1 MPSTEPLRV
10 GLVGIG
16 VGASQLLPALTSSPH
31 ISLVAAADVR
41 PAALEQFAREYGART
56 YPSVEQLCESEHVEA
71 VWVATPNHLHAGH
84 VIAAAERGKHV
95 IVSKPMAITLDEAAA
110 MNAAAERHGVKL
122 LAGHTQSMAP
132 TIRKMAELV
141 HSGELGKLGMLHTWH
156 YTDWMYRPRLP
167 AELDVSQ
174 GGGPVFRQASHQV
187 DIVRYIGGGL
197 VKSVRAMVVQLDPA
211 RGAPGA
217 YTAYLEFA
225 DGTPATIIYSGY
237 GHFGMSEL
245 LTGASSSPINAGAQR
260 SAAEEAAMKEAMR
273 YTGNQPASGGNSLG
287 LFGLTLVTCERG
299 DMRESSDGL
308 FVYQHGNRRQTR
320 VADELRGAAE
330 LEELYQAVRFAKPIV
345 HDGRWGEATLEVC
358 LAINESARTHA
369 EVLLERQTALPD

>member
-1 MPSTEPLRV
+1 MTEARAVQSEVEPLRV

-31 ISLVAAADVR
+31 IKLVAAADVR
-41 PAALEQFAREYGART
+41 PAALEQFAGQYQTRT
-56 YPSVEQLCESEHVEA
+56 YLSVEELSESPDVEA
-71 VWVATPNHLHAGH
+71 VWVATPNHLHAEH

-110 MNAAAERHGVKL
+110 MNAAAEQHGVKL

-187 DIVRYIGGGL
+187 DIVRYIGGRTGQE
-197 VKSVRAMVVQLDPA
+197 RAGDGRPARSCA
-211 RGAPGA
+211 RGARRLHGVPG
-217 YTAYLEFA
+217 
-225 DGTPATIIYSGY
+225 
-237 GHFGMSEL
+237 
-245 LTGASSSPINAGAQR
+245 
-260 SAAEEAAMKEAMR
+260 
-273 YTGNQPASGGNSLG
+273 
-287 LFGLTLVTCERG
+287 V
-299 DMRESSDGL
+299 
-308 FVYQHGNRRQTR
+308 
-320 VADELRGAAE
+320 
-330 LEELYQAVRFAKPIV
+330 
-345 HDGRWGEATLEVC
+345 
-358 LAINESARTHA
+358 
-369 EVLLERQTALPD
+369 